1 MPNLKGTKTEQNL
14 MAAYAGE
21 SQARTKYDFYAS
33 QAKKDGYVQF
43 GNIFAETALNEKE
56 HAKIWFKL
64 LHDGMPSTEV
74 NLKDAAAGENF
85 EWTDMY
91 PTFAK
96 EAKEEGFDEIAALFE
111 MVADIEKRHDERY
124 QQLTENIDKGIVY
137 KKDTEQAWIC
147 TNCGHVHYGTEAPE
161 VGPVSAH
168 PKKFFQIHSEDY

>member
-21 SQARTKYDFYAS
+21 SQARTKYD
-33 QAKKDGYVQF
+33 
-43 GNIFAETALNEKE
+43 
-56 HAKIWFKL
+56 
-64 LHDGMPSTEV
+64 
-74 NLKDAAAGENF
+74 LKDAAAGENF

-111 MVADIEKRHDERY
+111 MVAGIEKRHDERY

-137 KKDTEQAWIC
+137 RRDTEQAWIC

-161 VGPVSAH
+161 VCPVCAH

>member
-91 PTFAK
+91 PTCLLYTS
-96 EAKEEGFDEIAALFE
+96 DAA
-111 MVADIEKRHDERY
+111 DD
-124 QQLTENIDKGIVY
+124 
-137 KKDTEQAWIC
+137 
-147 TNCGHVHYGTEAPE
+147 
-161 VGPVSAH
+161 
-168 PKKFFQIHSEDY
+168 

>member
-137 KKDTEQAWIC
+137 KRDTEQAWIC

-161 VGPVSAH
+161 VCPVCNH
-168 PKKFFQIHSEDY
+168 PQSYFEVHEENY

>member
-85 EWTDMY
+85 EWTD
-91 PTFAK
+91 
-96 EAKEEGFDEIAALFE
+96 IAALFE
-111 MVADIEKRHDERY
+111 MVAGIEKRHDERY

-137 KKDTEQAWIC
+137 RRDTEQAWIC

-161 VGPVSAH
+161 VCPVCAH

>member
-64 LHDGMPSTEV
+64 LHEGMPSTEV

-137 KKDTEQAWIC
+137 KRETEQAWIC

-161 VGPVSAH
+161 VCPVCAH

>member
-91 PTFAK
+91 PT
-96 EAKEEGFDEIAALFE
+96 L
-111 MVADIEKRHDERY
+111 
-124 QQLTENIDKGIVY
+124 
-137 KKDTEQAWIC
+137 
-147 TNCGHVHYGTEAPE
+147 
-161 VGPVSAH
+161 
-168 PKKFFQIHSEDY
+168 PKKQKRKVSMKSQHCLRWLQTSKNAMTNAISS

>member
-96 EAKEEGFDEIAALFE
+96 EAKGFDEIAALFE

-137 KKDTEQAWIC
+137 KRDTEQAWIC

-161 VGPVSAH
+161 VCPVCAH